1 MVPDFQIEHVW
12 PNNPSKLNLNAEE
25 KIIHE
30 QYKDKLGNL
39 TIALRQWNESWG
51 NKPFDKKKKKYAD
64 SMLKIQKDLAK
75 NDDWG
80 EKEIKRREN
89 EIIKYAFER
98 WMIPKNYGF
107 QKTL

>member
-1 MVPDFQIEHVW
+1 LVPDFQIEHVW

-51 NKPFDKKKKKYAD
+51 NKPFDKKKKKYSD
-64 SMLKIQKDLAK
+64 SMLKIQNILAK
-75 NDDWG
+75 NDDLYNRLLPFG
-80 EKEIKRREN
+80 SHYNCLFSLLALLVLHFYEN
-89 EIIKYAFER
+89 TI
-98 WMIPKNYGF
+98 
-107 QKTL
+107 